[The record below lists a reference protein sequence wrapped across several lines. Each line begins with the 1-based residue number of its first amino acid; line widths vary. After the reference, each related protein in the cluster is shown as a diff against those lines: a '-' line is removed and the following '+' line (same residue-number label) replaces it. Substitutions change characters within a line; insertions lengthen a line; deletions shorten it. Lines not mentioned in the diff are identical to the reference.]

1 MEYPSREGRYGLIYQ
16 IVKGLTVAETQYGTF
31 QVCLKRNGRRKRKNF
46 GGEDAFEN
54 AVKFAELLAAKIGA
68 SPFGENG
75 GFSTVSDVAEKWLSS
90 NRGRWA
96 YGTYE
101 RYYTIVRDYLTPVIG
116 EYPIAKV
123 TRGRVKDLLSEILKI
138 RSPKTVELV
147 HAVLSGIF
155 TEAIDRGYTDHN
167 PATKLLGKV
176 LPQKK
181 KRNLRKPDPFKERER
196 EEVLKVGWYN
206 LPSPFGLIFETLA
219 LSGLRLGECLAMH
232 IDHLDADCCQYKV
245 CETVRNNRFG
255 QPKTGERLIDLPNE
269 LVSKLKI
276 HILELKK
283 EALTKGERAGYL
295 FPGITQRMV
304 QNAFI
309 KTCRMAKVR
318 RRRVHDLRHSYASV
332 LLMKHYSPAYVQKQ
346 LGHHSITMT
355 VDLYGHWIPGEGK
368 RDLDRDL
375 RGPDLGLGPRAQRVD
390 GGHIIKIK

>member
-1 MEYPSREGRYGLIYQ
+1 MEYPSREGKYGLIYQ
-16 IVKGLTVAETQYGTF
+16 IAKGLTVAQTRYGSF
-31 QVCLKRNGRRKRKNF
+31 QVCLKRNGRRNRKSF
-46 GGEDAFEN
+46 SGEGAFEM
-54 AVKFAELLAAKIGA
+54 AVKFAELIAAKIGA

-75 GFSTVSDVAEKWLSS
+75 GFSTVSNVAEKWLSS
-90 NRGRWA
+90 NRGRWTS
-96 YGTYE
+96 GTYE
-101 RYYTIVRDYLTPVIG
+101 RYSTIVRDYLNPVIG

-123 TRGRVKDLLSEILKI
+123 NRGRVKDLLGEILKI

-181 KRNLRKPDPFKERER
+181 KRNLRKPDPINERDLDK
-196 EEVLKVGWYN
+196 VLKAGWHH
-206 LPSPFGLIFETLA
+206 LQAPLGLILETLA

-232 IDHLDADCCQYKV
+232 IDHMDTDCCQYKV

-269 LVSKLKI
+269 LVSKLKL

-283 EALTKGERAGYL
+283 EALIKGERAGYL

-309 KTCRMAKVR
+309 TTCRLAKVR
-318 RRRVHDLRHSYASV
+318 RRRVHDLRHTYASL

-355 VDLYGHWIPGEGK
+355 VDIYGHWIPGEGK
-368 RDLDRDL
+368 KDLDRDL
-375 RGPDLGLGPRAQRVD
+375 RGPDLGLGPRAQKVY
-390 GGHIIKIK
+390 GSHIIKIK

>member
-1 MEYPSREGRYGLIYQ
+1 MEYPSREGKYGLIYQ
-16 IVKGLTVAETQYGTF
+16 IVKGLTVVETQYGTF

-46 GGEDAFEN
+46 GGNDAFEN

-68 SPFGENG
+68 LPFGENG

-90 NRGRWA
+90 NIGRWA
-96 YGTYE
+96 IGTYE
-101 RYYTIVRDYLTPVIG
+101 RYFTIVRDYIGPAIG
-116 EYPIAKV
+116 EYPIGKV
-123 TRGRVKDLLSEILKI
+123 GRGRVKDLLSDILKI

-155 TEAIDRGYTDHN
+155 SEAIDRGYTDHN

-181 KRNLRKPDPFKERER
+181 KRNLRKPDPFNERDLEK
-196 EEVLKVGWYN
+196 VLKVGWHH
-206 LPSPFGLIFETLA
+206 LQTPFGLIFETLA

-232 IDHLDADCCQYKV
+232 IDHLDTDYCQYKV

-255 QPKTGERLIDLPNE
+255 QPKTGERLIDLPKE

-309 KTCRMAKVR
+309 KTCRLAKVR
-318 RRRVHDLRHSYASV
+318 RRRVHDLRHTYASV

-368 RDLDRDL
+368 KNLDRDL
-375 RGPDLGLGPRAQRVD
+375 RGPDLGLGPRRDKGAGSHLV
-390 GGHIIKIK
+390 KIK

>member
-1 MEYPSREGRYGLIYQ
+1 MEYPSREGKYGIIYQ
-16 IVKGLTVAETQYGTF
+16 IVKGITVSETKYGTW
-31 QVCLKRNGRRKRKNF
+31 QVCLKQNGHRKRKNF
-46 GGEDAFEN
+46 NGHDAFEK
-54 AVKFAELLAAKIGA
+54 AVKFAEVLAAKIGA

-75 GFSTVSDVAEKWLSS
+75 RFSTVSDVAEKWLSS

-101 RYYTIVRDYLTPVIG
+101 RYYTIVRDYLKPVIG
-116 EYPIAKV
+116 EYPITKID
-123 TRGRVKDLLSEILKI
+123 RGQVKDLLSEILKI

-155 TEAIDRGYTDHN
+155 TEALDRGYVDHN
-167 PATKLLGKV
+167 PATKLLAKV
-176 LPQKK
+176 LPPKK
-181 KRNLRKPDPFKERER
+181 KRNQRNPDPFIEREL
-196 EEVLKVGWYN
+196 EKVLKVGWHR
-206 LPSPFGLIFETLA
+206 LQVPFGLIFETLA

-232 IDHLDADCCQYKV
+232 IDHLDTDCCQYKV
-245 CETVRNNRFG
+245 SETVRNNRFG
-255 QPKTGERLIDLPNE
+255 QPKTGERLIDLPDG

-309 KTCRMAKVR
+309 KTCRLAKVR
-318 RRRVHDLRHSYASV
+318 RRRVHDLRHTYASV

-368 RDLDRDL
+368 KDLDRDL
-375 RGPDLGLGPRAQRVD
+375 RGPDLGRGPRGSRGA
-390 GGHIIKIK
+390 GSHLIKIK